1 MQSPFCRFLHE
12 TRNTMI
18 HLSFHSG
25 TWSGS
30 RLLGGW
36 SRFWT
41 WGLFNQWT
49 LVCLAKD
56 HTTYYDRLDEGLV
69 IDHEATII
77 NGKSHN
83 QELLFWWKVM
93 RNVSFGV
100 FNDSIGM
107 NNQREM
113 LKVNFR
119 LFCKIVIFLTS
130 VWRHILIQLVDAL
143 YGHFSKFTCI
153 FLTASFIFL
162 NNKIYF

>member
-12 TRNTMI
+12 TRHRMI

-30 RLLGGW
+30 RHLGGW

-119 LFCKIVIFLTS
+119 LFCKIEPLYGGIFSYNLLMHFMAIS
-130 VWRHILIQLVDAL
+130 RNSLVFFLQLVL
-143 YGHFSKFTCI
+143 
-153 FLTASFIFL
+153 SF
-162 NNKIYF
+162 